1 MPSRNNGWSST
12 ARIGIRLGLLLMILA
27 RALAVKPKPCASGK
41 GFIGNGPWNAKIHL
55 SACTGFTPHF
65 QLPSDVLGAFTH
77 SRQAPVPGASAVLK
91 ELWSNALSV
100 VPEAQTKQRFTI
112 CDLRF
117 YVTRLCMA
125 EGISQ
130 RLPRNAV
137 YLVAENRTHNLW
149 GAFHEHAKGHRIPVA
164 CCNLFFQVS
173 HHHIYR
179 LRQILTNHRAATSFL
194 DATS

>member
-91 ELWSNALSV
+91 DLWSNALSV
-100 VPEAQTKQRFTI
+100 VPEAQTKQRYTI
-112 CDLRF
+112 IDLRF
-117 YVTRLCMA
+117 NVTRLRMA
-125 EGISQ
+125 GGTSQ
-130 RLPRNAV
+130 PLHPTPAS
-137 YLVAENRTHNLW
+137 LAAENRT
-149 GAFHEHAKGHRIPVA
+149 
-164 CCNLFFQVS
+164 
-173 HHHIYR
+173 
-179 LRQILTNHRAATSFL
+179 
-194 DATS
+194 